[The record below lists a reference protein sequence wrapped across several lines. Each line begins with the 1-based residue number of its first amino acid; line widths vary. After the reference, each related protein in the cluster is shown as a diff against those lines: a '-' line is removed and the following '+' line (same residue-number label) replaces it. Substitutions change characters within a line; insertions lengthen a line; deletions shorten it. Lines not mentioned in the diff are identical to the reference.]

1 MKPLTNKIIA
11 YTNLV
16 SLINTI
22 KNEEV
27 RITLAD
33 KITKVDISKI
43 KEETNAAIKK
53 EEKFESFV
61 NDYVKDKKK
70 TEKFLNQLETTNIDT
85 LLIKI
90 MNHINKEEI

>member
-33 KITKVDISKI
+33 KITKVDISEI
-43 KEETNAAIKK
+43 EEEANAAIKK
-53 EEKFESFV
+53 ESKFESFV
-61 NDYVKDKKK
+61 NDYVKNKKK
-70 TEKFLNQLETTNIDT
+70 AEKFLDKLETTNIDT
-85 LLIKI
+85 LLIKV
-90 MNHINKEEI
+90 MNHVNKEEI